1 MARRI
6 IIEAVACVTKYFV
19 AASVDRGFFLLI
31 SMGIIASRLNS
42 RPTHISIRLVLDI
55 VITGPKKRAGGG
67 VGRNGERE
75 RSAGTTG
82 TAGRAPPG

>member
-6 IIEAVACVTKYFV
+6 IIEAVVCVTKYFV

-55 VITGPKKRAGGG
+55 VITGPKKI
-67 VGRNGERE
+67 VK
-75 RSAGTTG
+75 
-82 TAGRAPPG
+82 

>member
-55 VITGPKKRAGGG
+55 GI
-67 VGRNGERE
+67 
-75 RSAGTTG
+75 
-82 TAGRAPPG
+82 

>member
-55 VITGPKKRAGGG
+55 VITGPKKIVLMIARVENIRLGL
-67 VGRNGERE
+67 VFVW
-75 RSAGTTG
+75 
-82 TAGRAPPG
+82 

>member
-19 AASVDRGFFLLI
+19 AASVDRGFFFLLI

-55 VITGPKKRAGGG
+55 VITGPKKI
-67 VGRNGERE
+67 VK
-75 RSAGTTG
+75 
-82 TAGRAPPG
+82 

>member
-42 RPTHISIRLVLDI
+42 RPTHISSSTVAARGS
-55 VITGPKKRAGGG
+55 T
-67 VGRNGERE
+67 
-75 RSAGTTG
+75 RSTPSCPSLTQ
-82 TAGRAPPG
+82 

>member
-42 RPTHISIRLVLDI
+42 RPTHISIRLVVDI
-55 VITGPKKRAGGG
+55 VMTARQNSVAVR
-67 VGRNGERE
+67 VGTPFCQTPSSRFWPSGCE
-75 RSAGTTG
+75 
-82 TAGRAPPG
+82 

>member
-55 VITGPKKRAGGG
+55 SSSSLSESESSPPSRKWR
-67 VGRNGERE
+67 VGNWA
-75 RSAGTTG
+75 SSWTL
-82 TAGRAPPG
+82 